1 MDHQIALGWRFWQRS
16 GREFAG
22 DRSGDEPSTESDS
35 DADFRAYTNAS
46 VAYTNASVAYTNTAV
61 IELADSANTVCISIT
76 AATHHGGIWFGNRNP
91 DCDPVVNS
99 LTRNS
104 TAGLGSGRH

>member
-35 DADFRAYTNAS
+35 DADFRADTNAS